1 MARRTLTP
9 PFYPGT
15 GSEAS
20 SRPPGRARPG
30 RPAQLPRRLAHPDH
44 PRRDAGDDRV
54 GGDVPGDHR
63 VGADDRVVA
72 DPDAA
77 QDAGAVADPDV
88 GADLDVA
95 HVDPLLADRALDLD
109 DAVVE
114 VDEHRPVGDHAL
126 LADPHPLVG
135 GDRALLAHH
144 RLRRRSRPPPRGSG
158 SWCRRRSRRSG
169 RTRPGPCGRSA
180 VRGRCR
186 RRPGRRCAS
195 ASRPGSGAAATGSAR
210 AAARIAGS
218 ASRCGPEADRADHGG
233 GNSRLAHP

>member
-1 MARRTLTP
+1 MPGGCSVVVRRRVGLDRV
-9 PFYPGT
+9 G
-15 GSEAS
+15 
-20 SRPPGRARPG
+20 
-30 RPAQLPRRLAHPDH
+30 PAQLLGRLAHADH
-44 PRRDAGDDRV
+44 PGRDAGDDGV
-54 GGDVPGDHR
+54 GGDVPGHHR

-95 HVDPLLADRALDLD
+95 LVDALHADRPLDLD

-144 RLRRRSRPPPRGSG
+144 RLVADLDHALVAADLRAVADPDEAAEADPALRGRSGVRAPRPRKTKPSVRQRRPARVSRRRQR
-158 SWCRRRSRRSG
+158 
-169 RTRPGPCGRSA
+169 
-180 VRGRCR
+180 
-186 RRPGRRCAS
+186 
-195 ASRPGSGAAATGSAR
+195 
-210 AAARIAGS
+210 
-218 ASRCGPEADRADHGG
+218 
-233 GNSRLAHP
+233 